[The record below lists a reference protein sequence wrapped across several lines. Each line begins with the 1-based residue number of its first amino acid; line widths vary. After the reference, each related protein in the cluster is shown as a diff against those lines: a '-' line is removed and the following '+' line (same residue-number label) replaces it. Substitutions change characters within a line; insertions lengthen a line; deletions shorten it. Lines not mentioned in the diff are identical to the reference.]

1 MRWIMTGYYDHVLG
15 LIPVSLFGIT
25 GILTAYGLPLS
36 AAVFV
41 GTLPSLVFMLH
52 ALFVAA
58 PTIERAS
65 HSPVRRSGRSA
76 ARGEAGPPRA
86 D

>member
-1 MRWIMTGYYDHVLG
+1 MTGYYDHVLG
-15 LIPVSLFGIT
+15 LIPVSLIGIT
-25 GILTAYGLPLS
+25 GILGAYGLPLS

-41 GTLPSLVFMLH
+41 GALPSLFFMLH

-58 PTIERAS
+58 PTIERGN
-65 HSPVRRSGRSA
+65 HSPVRRSARSAA
-76 ARGEAGPPRA
+76 ARGEAGPPQA

>member
-1 MRWIMTGYYDHVLG
+1 MTGYYDHVLG
-15 LIPVSLFGIT
+15 LIPVSLIGIT
-25 GILTAYGLPLS
+25 GILGAYGLPLS

-41 GTLPSLVFMLH
+41 GALPSLFFMLH

-58 PTIERAS
+58 PTIERPN
-65 HSPVRRSGRSA
+65 HSPVRRSARSA
-76 ARGEAGPPRA
+76 ATRGEGGPPQA